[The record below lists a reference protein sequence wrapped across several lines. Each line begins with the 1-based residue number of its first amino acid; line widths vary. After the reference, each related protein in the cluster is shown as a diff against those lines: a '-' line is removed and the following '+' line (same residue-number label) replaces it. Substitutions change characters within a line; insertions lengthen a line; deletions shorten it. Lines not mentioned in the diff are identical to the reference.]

1 MIKIIMY
8 QKIQKLKN
16 IGHTWSSIVSITGLD
31 IKTVKKYSKM
41 SEEVYKSYFASY
53 RKRAKCFEVFENEII
68 EIWNNANSSK
78 LSSSAIYDLLEERHG
93 ELPATDRSFRSYMA
107 YLKMDGKFVSKK
119 QRLYEPVEQMPLGKQ
134 LQVDFGQYRM
144 KNGIKYHI
152 FAAILSASRYRYI
165 KLFEN
170 PLRTSDLIQSLND
183 CFAYCG
189 GIPEEIAI
197 DQDRLM
203 VVNENKGDIILTK
216 DFEAYKD
223 ELGFNL
229 YVCRKADPESKGKV
243 ENLVNFVKRSF
254 LSTRNFA
261 TFGEAQLRLGRW
273 LVRKANGK
281 RCAATGRIPMMHI
294 AEERKHLKQIKNSIF
309 DLSDNNLRELRK
321 VDKLAQ
327 ISVNAVKLV
336 VPHEYRLQTVSVFIS
351 SNEVHVFDIKTDEK
365 IALYTL
371 KKGISKIP
379 IVRQKSLRAAKNTDL
394 KSNLCKRFQFNNWNQ
409 FVETNFQTYRRYFID
424 QYNDLLRRLPNMQDL
439 KILEEAT
446 DYCVKNNTVSMS
458 QLFDTYNYLVKHE
471 QLRVTSNNLEYKLIS
486 TDKFKSPL
494 VASGNIKDYME
505 LIEQGHG
512 MEVGS

>member
-1 MIKIIMY
+1 MIKLNMY

-16 IGHTWSSIVSITGLD
+16 IGHTWTSIVSITGLD
-31 IKTVKKYSKM
+31 IKTVKKYSNM
-41 SEEVYKSYFASY
+41 SEEAYKSYFASY
-53 RKRAKCFEVFENEII
+53 RKRAKCFEIFEKEII
-68 EIWNNANSSK
+68 EIWNNANSSR
-78 LSSSAIYDLLEERHG
+78 LSSSAVYDLLEERHG
-93 ELPATDRSFRSYMA
+93 ELPATERSFRSYMA

-119 QRLYEPVEQMPLGKQ
+119 ERIYEPVEQLPMGKQ
-134 LQVDFGQYRM
+134 LQVDFGQYKM
-144 KNGIKYHI
+144 KDGIKYYI

-165 KLFEN
+165 KLFES

-203 VVNENKGDIILTK
+203 VVNENKGDIVLTK
-216 DFEAYKD
+216 DFASYKD
-223 ELGFNL
+223 EIGFNL

-261 TFGEAQLRLGRW
+261 TFDEAQLRLGRW

-281 RCAATGRIPMMHI
+281 RCAATGQIPMIHI
-294 AEERKHLKQIKNSIF
+294 AQERKYLKAIKNSIF

-321 VDKLAQ
+321 VDKLGQ
-327 ISVNAVKLV
+327 ISVNAVKLS

-351 SNEVHVFDIKTDEK
+351 SNEVHIFDIKTEEK

-371 KKGISKIP
+371 KKGISKMP
-379 IVRQKSLRAAKNTDL
+379 IVRQKSLRAAKNSEL
-394 KSNLCKRFQFNNWNQ
+394 KSDLCKRFQFKNWNQ

-424 QYNDLLRRLPNMQDL
+424 QYNDFLRKLPHMKNM

-446 DYCVKNNTVSMS
+446 DYCVQNNTVSMS
-458 QLFDTYNYLVKHE
+458 QLADTYKYLMTHD
-471 QLRVTSNNLEYKLIS
+471 QRISTSNAPEYKLLS
-486 TDKFKSPL
+486 TNKITLPI
-494 VASGNIKDYME
+494 VASGNINDYME
-505 LIEQGHG
+505 LVEQDHG
-512 MEVGS
+512 MEVT